1 MVSQE
6 ASTLWLQLGAFS
18 SAENAEA
25 FRTRAAASLPW
36 MLEPIQ
42 VSARDGFYRVRL
54 GPYRNRQEAS
64 AIADRV
70 RESLGFAPA
79 ISVH

>member
-1 MVSQE
+1 
-6 ASTLWLQLGAFS
+6 
-18 SAENAEA
+18 
-25 FRTRAAASLPW
+25 

-42 VSARDGFYRVRL
+42 VSSRDGLHRVRL
-54 GPYRNRQEAS
+54 GPYRNRQEAA

-79 ISVH
+79 ILH